1 MMTSCQKLVKN
12 LIAGNLSPSDT
23 LPLASSG
30 GAALTEE
37 LRSSRFMSPSETG
50 KRIKRCSA
58 AKGGFPHSLLP
69 VRQRGLYKSG
79 NNCFVNAPLQWSC
92 KYYEKSKHQS

>member
-37 LRSSRFMSPSETG
+37 LRSSRFMSRSETG
-50 KRIKRCSA
+50 KRIE
-58 AKGGFPHSLLP
+58 
-69 VRQRGLYKSG
+69 RGLDQTKNG
-79 NNCFVNAPLQWSC
+79 LLVNADVNGAANIL
-92 KYYEKSKHQS
+92 KYQQL